1 MTHDANQNEH
11 GDTQAKAEA
20 IAGDATAAAGE
31 VRRRISDLVASA
43 AATPGRAIEGGASAI
58 QRVTREVL
66 EGASR
71 GAHTLSDERKDS
83 AMAETLEGLGEGLGK
98 AAHATQLA
106 LEEARSRGESFAKGD
121 VKAAIDDLRA
131 IEDLLRDS
139 GSRLARATASNARG
153 AASDLTHHAG
163 RVFEGIRPAVEG
175 ALREAM
181 RHPVDTAVDAAATGV
196 TAARLGVGALFDT
209 AGGLLK
215 SAGEAIGGRK
225 HDPRR

>member
-1 MTHDANQNEH
+1 MSNHDEHTHT
-11 GDTQAKAEA
+11 DTQAKAEA
-20 IAGDATAAAGE
+20 IASDPTASEGD
-31 VRRRISDLVASA
+31 VRRRISDLVAGA
-43 AATPGRAIEGGASAI
+43 AATPGRMIEGGASAV

-71 GAHTLSDERKDS
+71 GAHAISDERKDS
-83 AMAETLEGLGEGLGK
+83 VMAETLEGLGEGLGK

-106 LEEARSRGESFAKGD
+106 LEEARSRGESFAKDD
-121 VKAAIDDLRA
+121 VKAAIEDLRT

-139 GSRLARATASNARG
+139 GSRLAKAAGSNAKG
-153 AASDLTHHAG
+153 AATDLTHHAG

-181 RHPVDTAVDAAATGV
+181 RHPVATAGDAAATAVDAA
-196 TAARLGVGALFDT
+196 RMGVGSLFDA

-215 SAGEAIGGRK
+215 GAGGMISGKKPGEK
-225 HDPRR
+225 